1 MLTSVAAI
9 KAHRA
14 GERVSFRARVLRAW
28 EVGGRKMCLAG
39 DATALTRVELGDRA
53 AEEGRSYEFRD
64 AVVQEYPS
72 TSLRAGPGGW
82 HSMSLDEGSAL
93 VPLAEDVTVSQ
104 DESYIDYTYRI
115 LSGVQR
121 KKARKEG
128 RTEPWRHPAAGERRR
143 TEGDSRS

>member
-1 MLTSVAAI
+1 MLTSVAEI

-53 AEEGRSYEFRD
+53 AAEGRSYEFRD
-64 AVVQEYPS
+64 AVVREY
-72 TSLRAGPGGW
+72 PGGW
-82 HSMSLDEGSAL
+82 HSMSLDEGSAV
-93 VPLAEDVTVSQ
+93 VPLAEEVTVSQ